1 MRDAL
6 SGKVKQIKPSGIRKF
21 FDIVSEMDDAISLG
35 VGEPDFDTPWHIR
48 EEGIYSLEKGRT
60 FYTSNAGLSELKIE
74 ISKYLDRR
82 FDLKYDPSDEIM
94 ITVGG
99 SEAIDGALRAM
110 LDAGDE
116 VILPQPS
123 YVSYEPCI
131 VLADGVPVIVELKE
145 ENDFKLTREQLEKA
159 VTDKTKILIMPF
171 PNNPTG
177 AIMTKEE
184 LQPIVDFVIEHDLF
198 VISDEIY
205 SELTYSGNHVSIG
218 AFPGMKERT
227 IVINGFSKSYAMTGW
242 RLGYACG
249 PQVILKQIL
258 KIHQFAIMCAPTTSQ
273 YAAIEALRHG
283 DDDVEKMRD
292 EYDRRRRFLL
302 NAFEEMGIECFE
314 PYGAF
319 YMFPSI
325 KKFGMSSDEF
335 ATRLLKEEKI
345 AVVPGTAFG
354 DCGEGFLRISYAYSI
369 DDLKAAL
376 ERIGRFIELTNM
388 ETVTTD
394 KIIDKF

>member
-110 LDAGDE
+110 LDVGDE

-249 PQVILKQIL
+249 PKVILKQIL

-302 NAFEEMGIECFE
+302 NAFDEMGIECFE

-376 ERIGRFIELTNM
+376 ERIGRFIEKL
-388 ETVTTD
+388 
-394 KIIDKF
+394 

>member
-6 SGKVKQIKPSGIRKF
+6 SSKIKQIKPSGIRKF

-110 LDAGDE
+110 LDVGDE

-249 PQVILKQIL
+249 PKVILSQIL

-302 NAFEEMGIECFE
+302 NAFDEMGIECFE

-376 ERIGRFIELTNM
+376 ERIERFIEKL
-388 ETVTTD
+388 
-394 KIIDKF
+394 